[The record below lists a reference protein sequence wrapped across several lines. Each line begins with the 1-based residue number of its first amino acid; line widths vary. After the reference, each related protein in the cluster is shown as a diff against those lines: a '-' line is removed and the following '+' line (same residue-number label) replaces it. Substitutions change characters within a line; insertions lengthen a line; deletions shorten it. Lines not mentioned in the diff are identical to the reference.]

1 MSYLKSLKWEM
12 IVFSL
17 GCIAM
22 GILMAFF
29 PQDVE
34 KIMAICLSILMFIY
48 AIRHAIEYFRRR
60 DMEGFTAYELVLAVI
75 FLIIGIICLTQM
87 SKLIT
92 LLAYFV
98 AAIVLVSG
106 LMKLENA
113 FDLKRMG
120 SKWIPLLVVALI
132 FILLAVVFLIYPQQ
146 EGKDKGQ
153 TLVAAAGIVL
163 IFVGVVNFIT
173 TLAISGKIK
182 RWIKTQ
188 SGSPKVIDV
197 EYEEVDKKDEK

>member
-34 KIMAICLSILMFIY
+34 KIMAICLGILMFIY

-87 SKLIT
+87 NKLIT

-98 AAIVLVSG
+98 AAIG
-106 LMKLENA
+106 LPEEVAKLLLRGTQSRRRARGYGEEGKEGRA
-113 FDLKRMG
+113 RGRKQVHSSVGRRGRSPGPGASRRSPRCLAQPP
-120 SKWIPLLVVALI
+120 SLLPPSPLLVRANSRL
-132 FILLAVVFLIYPQQ
+132 FPRQR
-146 EGKDKGQ
+146 E
-153 TLVAAAGIVL
+153 
-163 IFVGVVNFIT
+163 
-173 TLAISGKIK
+173 
-182 RWIKTQ
+182 
-188 SGSPKVIDV
+188 
-197 EYEEVDKKDEK
+197 

>member
-1 MSYLKSLKWEM
+1 MNYLKSLKWEM
-12 IVFSL
+12 VVFSL

-34 KIMAICLSILMFIY
+34 KILSYCLSILMFVY

-60 DMEGFTAYELVLAVI
+60 GLDGFTAYELVLAVI
-75 FLIIGIICLTQM
+75 FLVLGIICWTQM
-87 SKLIT
+87 DKLIT
-92 LLAYFV
+92 LLAYFI
-98 AAIVLVSG
+98 AAIILVSG
-106 LMKLENA
+106 LLKLEGA

-120 SKWIPLLVVALI
+120 SRWVPMLVIGLI
-132 FILLAVVFLIYPQQ
+132 FVLLAILFFIYPPQ

-153 TLVAAAGIVL
+153 TLVAAAGIAL
-163 IFVGVVNFIT
+163 MFVGAVNFIT
-173 TLAISGKIK
+173 TLAVSGKIK
-182 RWIKTQ
+182 RWTKTQ

-197 EYEEVDKKDEK
+197 EYEDVDNKEE